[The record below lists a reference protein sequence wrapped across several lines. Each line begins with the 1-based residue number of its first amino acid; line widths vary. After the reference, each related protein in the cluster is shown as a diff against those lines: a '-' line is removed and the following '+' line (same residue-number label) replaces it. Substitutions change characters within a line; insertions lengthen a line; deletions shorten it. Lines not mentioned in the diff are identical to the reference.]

1 MDARGGEGL
10 HRQGPGRYALV
21 GPVGF
26 RTAGELLAASSAL
39 FKGESRIQVDLGGVT
54 DVDSAGL
61 ALLLEWLSMARRQG
75 QVVSFAGIPEKLLA
89 LARLSGVEEMLS
101 DGDQSATAS
110 SSSSSPSSSNSSR

>member
-1 MDARGGEGL
+1 MDAPGGEGL
-10 HRQGPGRYALV
+10 HRQGPGRYALA

-26 RTAGELLAASSAL
+26 RNAGELLAASSAL
-39 FKGESRIQVDLGGVT
+39 FKGESRIEVDLGGVT

-75 QVVSFAGIPEKLLA
+75 QVVSFAGVPEKLLA

-101 DGDQSATAS
+101 DGDQSAAAS
-110 SSSSSPSSSNSSR
+110 PSSSPSSSNSSR